1 MPDIGD
7 KVRIKMIT
15 EMQGVQMATALYFEV
30 TDLTGGPTIQEILFD
45 TASEWH
51 IAWRSFC
58 SDQFKITCAIWKNYT
73 NPIEPDIPL
82 FVNLAGLEV
91 VDGPH
96 PASTVVWVSRYGV
109 HATSGKLVRSRVALS
124 GLTKNKSIRGRVLDD
139 MEVATVESFFRN
151 DFISVASGFT
161 LKNQVRYRLDVGP
174 PKTFTQSDLTQAQM
188 QGEFTKLQS
197 RQTNLCA
204 VP

>member
-1 MPDIGD
+1 MPSIGD

-15 EMQGVQMATALYFEV
+15 EMQGVQMSTSLYFEV
-30 TDLTGGPTIQEILFD
+30 TDLTGGPTIGAIFFD
-45 TASEWH
+45 TATEWQG
-51 IAWRSFC
+51 AWKSFVT
-58 SDQFKITCAIWKNYT
+58 DQFKITCAIWENFT
-73 NPIEPDIPL
+73 DPIEPSIPL
-82 FVNLAGLEV
+82 FVNLPGLEA

-96 PASTVVWVSRYGV
+96 PANTVVWCTRYGV
-109 HATSGKLVRSRVALS
+109 HATTGKLIRSRVAIS

-139 MEVATVESFFRN
+139 MEIDTVETFFKT

-161 LKNQVRYRLDVGP
+161 LKNQVRYRFDVGP
-174 PKTFTQSDLTQAQM
+174 PKVFALTDLIQAQV